1 MADKKLWT
9 TETMI
14 TDRVMHILRPLY
26 RNKQLHF
33 DEKKN
38 EIVEK
43 FSESDKIREFLL
55 NTMAERASSTFLD
68 RNNTYASFL
77 FSVAEDCLQDCNNG
91 ELPGFDKKEEVL
103 AFFEE
108 NQKDFIKKA
117 ERLCG
122 EQEMYFEDIPGFN
135 SSDRRIK
142 TEANKLAVTQFVMNY
157 EIWSLHKEMME
168 YRNELETIPRISTR
182 KDRLR
187 TSLKQSVSLKQ
198 DNDMSR

>member
-14 TDRVMHILRPLY
+14 ADRAMHLLRPLY

-43 FSESDKIREFLL
+43 FSEPDKIREFLL
-55 NTMAERASSTFLD
+55 NTMAEQASSTFLD
-68 RNNTYASFL
+68 GKNTYASSL

-91 ELPGFDKKEEVL
+91 ELPGFSKKEEVL

-122 EQEMYFEDIPGFN
+122 EREMYFEDIPGFN
-135 SSDRRIK
+135 PSDRRMK
-142 TEANKLAVTQFVMNY
+142 TEANKLAVMQFVISH
-157 EIWSLHKEMME
+157 EIWDLHKEMME

-182 KDRLR
+182 KDRLK

-198 DNDMSR
+198 DNDMGR